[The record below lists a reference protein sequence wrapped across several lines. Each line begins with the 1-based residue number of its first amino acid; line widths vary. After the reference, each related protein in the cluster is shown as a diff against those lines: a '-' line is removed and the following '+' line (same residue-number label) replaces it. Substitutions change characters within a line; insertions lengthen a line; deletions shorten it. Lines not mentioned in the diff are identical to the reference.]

1 MLFRSAITPDPE
13 PGRDERRG
21 RVRQG
26 LAAKVFGTLG
36 RVLIATGIVVLLFA
50 AYQLWG
56 TGLSE
61 ARAQGD
67 LADEFARS
75 LAAAPSAGPGGSA
88 ASSNSSAPD
97 GGRPTAP
104 ADATGERT
112 IEDLLELGSRARE
125 EILGARLVGAVVPSR
140 IVVVVDRLYESCQN
154 VVRRAAHDFRT
165 EIRTFG
171 GQSIIA
177 SLFRGRDHD
186 AIEIQ
191 EVGEP
196 GREPA

>member
-1 MLFRSAITPDPE
+1 MTRCPDGHRYPPLRRAITPDPE

-75 LAAAPSAGPGGSA
+75 LAAAPSAGPGGPA
-88 ASSNSSAPD
+88 ASSNTSADRKSTRLNSS
-97 GGRPTAP
+97 
-104 ADATGERT
+104 
-112 IEDLLELGSRARE
+112 
-125 EILGARLVGAVVPSR
+125 
-140 IVVVVDRLYESCQN
+140 
-154 VVRRAAHDFRT
+154 H
-165 EIRTFG
+165 
-171 GQSIIA
+171 
-177 SLFRGRDHD
+177 
-186 AIEIQ
+186 
-191 EVGEP
+191 
-196 GREPA
+196 